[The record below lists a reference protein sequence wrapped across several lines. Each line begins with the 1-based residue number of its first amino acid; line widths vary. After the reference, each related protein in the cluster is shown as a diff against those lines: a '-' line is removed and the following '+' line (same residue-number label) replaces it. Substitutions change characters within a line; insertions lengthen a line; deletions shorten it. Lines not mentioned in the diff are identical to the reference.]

1 MAEADQAGLSLPES
15 YFLSIF
21 CEGIFH
27 GMYTTIFCSAMYLLL
42 QKRRRKGLTNMIM
55 STVHLALSLRMN
67 LVALFKQKAADG
79 QESLY
84 DDQGS
89 PLYFGQ
95 VAIEVI
101 NCVLGDSIVTWRTW
115 VLWARD
121 WKMIYLPC
129 LLMLGS
135 SGSVMVYEFSLS
147 PPGQPN
153 FSNTTTIWFSIFGG
167 FSFLTNLYAV
177 VVILIK
183 TWLHRRKMSRLCVDV
198 VVNGPRFYSAL
209 FMIIESGGIYCL
221 AVSSNVVIIVAD
233 MLAHLTGIYPTIIIV
248 LMTRKEAT
256 LATMQF
262 QRGGQVHLT
271 GGPLTSIMS
280 MNELGG
286 NQTQSHTAKAPR
298 FNTRPVKFA
307 MDDEPGVHMES
318 ESISSRVEAGLRSYD
333 GIDGSEEFPLPGKN
347 YESC

>member
-1 MAEADQAGLSLPES
+1 AGLSLPES

-27 GMYTTIFCSAMYLLL
+27 G
-42 QKRRRKGLTNMIM
+42 LTNMIMTTLTVFMYIM

-135 SGSVMVYEFSLS
+135 SVTGSVMVYEFSLS

-221 AVSSNVVIIVAD
+221 AVILVIIFFVQSSNVVIIVAD

-248 LMTRKEAT
+248 LVCLKMTQHDEMTRKEAT
-256 LATMQF
+256 LATMQ
-262 QRGGQVHLT
+262 
-271 GGPLTSIMS
+271 
-280 MNELGG
+280 
-286 NQTQSHTAKAPR
+286 
-298 FNTRPVKFA
+298 
-307 MDDEPGVHMES
+307 
-318 ESISSRVEAGLRSYD
+318 
-333 GIDGSEEFPLPGKN
+333 
-347 YESC
+347 